1 MRLTPVLL
9 LFISELIQ
17 ARPIELENA
26 ATAIQGLLTDIRY
39 AGNDNF
45 LGRPVDGYQAPA
57 CLLSRDSLQALTQAQ
72 EHAQKIGLTLLV
84 YDCYRPQRAV
94 DDFIRWI
101 QSDVP
106 QTMKESYY
114 PNVKKE
120 DLIAQGYIASQS
132 GHSRGS
138 AIDLTLADA
147 RTGEPIDMGTSWD
160 FFDPSSHTD
169 SVAVSN
175 DARQNRRALKGMME
189 AAGFRAYYAEWWHFT
204 LIDEPN
210 PNIYFNRVIK

>member
-1 MRLTPVLL
+1 MPVLL

-17 ARPIELENA
+17 AHPIELENA

-106 QTMKESYY
+106 QTMKERYY

-169 SVAVSN
+169 SVAVSH

>member
-17 ARPIELENA
+17 AHPIELENA

-106 QTMKESYY
+106 QTTKERYY
-114 PNVKKE
+114 PKVKKE

>member
-17 ARPIELENA
+17 AHPIELENA

-106 QTMKESYY
+106 QTTKERYY

-169 SVAVSN
+169 SVAVSH

-210 PNIYFNRVIK
+210 PNTYFNRVIK

>member
-17 ARPIELENA
+17 AHPIELENA

-106 QTMKESYY
+106 QTMKERYY

-210 PNIYFNRVIK
+210 PTIYFNRVIK

>member
-17 ARPIELENA
+17 AHPIELENA

-94 DDFIRWI
+94 DDIIRWI

-106 QTMKESYY
+106 QTTKERYY

-138 AIDLTLADA
+138 AIDLTLADVS
-147 RTGEPIDMGTSWD
+147 TGEPIDMGTSWD

>member
-1 MRLTPVLL
+1 LRLTPVLL

-17 ARPIELENA
+17 AHPIELENA

-106 QTMKESYY
+106 QTMKERYY

-147 RTGEPIDMGTSWD
+147 STGKPIDMGTSWD

-175 DARQNRRALKGMME
+175 DARQNRRALKCMME

-210 PNIYFNRVIK
+210 PNTYFNRVTK

>member
-17 ARPIELENA
+17 ARPFELENA

-106 QTMKESYY
+106 QTMKERYY

-210 PNIYFNRVIK
+210 PNTYFNRVIK

>member
-17 ARPIELENA
+17 ARPFELENA

-106 QTMKESYY
+106 QTMKERYY

-147 RTGEPIDMGTSWD
+147 STGEPIDMGTSWD

>member
-17 ARPIELENA
+17 ARPFELENA

-106 QTMKESYY
+106 QTMKERYY

>member
-106 QTMKESYY
+106 QTTKERYY

-210 PNIYFNRVIK
+210 PNTYFNRVIK

>member
-17 ARPIELENA
+17 AHPIELENA

-106 QTMKESYY
+106 QTTKERYY

>member
-17 ARPIELENA
+17 ARPFELENA

-106 QTMKESYY
+106 QTTKERYY

-210 PNIYFNRVIK
+210 PNTYFNRVIK